1 MRLTEPETE
10 LSEAEVRELSA
21 LLDRV
26 SRSPQLRRASRLRE
40 LLLYVGKQSIENG
53 RTDLHE
59 QEIGCS
65 VFGRPSYY
73 DTSQDNIVRVNATE
87 LRKRLESYFATDGAQ
102 ETWVLEIPRGGY
114 LPVFSRRAVSV
125 SAMPEIATTPENG
138 VPSNLSATVP
148 PPPPEAP
155 TLDSASPEYLKPAT
169 SKRMS
174 LFVVAGTIVALCIAS
189 ISLLWQNRVLH
200 QQMHGWQATPALRS
214 FWGAFLGD
222 VGETDVVLADTS
234 FALEQDILKT
244 FIPLSDYLN
253 YGYKHLP
260 QSEGA
265 SPDTRFALDQ
275 VLSRNNGSNSD
286 FRAARRILGLDPLSS
301 TAHLRFARDYTPEAL
316 KRDNVI
322 LIGSRKSNPW
332 VDFFQ
337 DQLEFTMG
345 FDSAVHQSGVINLHP
360 RPGELAFYPEPQ
372 DPATNLGY
380 SVVAFLPNVGQTGD
394 ALIIEGTDSQA
405 TEAAGEFV
413 TNEASMAALKLRLNS
428 KTFPYFQVLLKTSRL
443 SGTPFTAQIVTL
455 RTSPGRTR

>member
-1 MRLTEPETE
+1 MRLTEPEID
-10 LSEAEVRELSA
+10 LSAAEVKELLA

-40 LLLYVGKQSIENG
+40 LLLYIGKQSVERG

-87 LRKRLESYFATDGAQ
+87 LRKRLESYFATDGAH
-102 ETWVLEIPRGGY
+102 EAWVLEIPRGGY
-114 LPVFSRRAVSV
+114 SPVFSRRTVSV
-125 SAMPEIATTPENG
+125 PPE
-138 VPSNLSATVP
+138 SNLSQTISASP
-148 PPPPEAP
+148 
-155 TLDSASPEYLKPAT
+155 SASPEATSDTTSPQYLSPAT
-169 SKRMS
+169 GKHGYLLMM
-174 LFVVAGTIVALCIAS
+174 AGAIVALCITCV
-189 ISLLWQNRVLH
+189 SLFWQNRTLR

-214 FWGAFLGD
+214 FWASFLGNF
-222 VGETDVVLADTS
+222 GETDVVLADTS
-234 FALEQDILKT
+234 FALEEDILKT
-244 FIPLSDYLN
+244 LIPLSDYLN

-260 QSEGA
+260 QSEGI
-265 SPDTRFALDQ
+265 SPDTKYALDQ
-275 VLSRNNGSNSD
+275 ILSRNNGSNSD
-286 FRAARRILGLDPLSS
+286 FRAAQRILMLDPISSS
-301 TAHLRFARDYTPEAL
+301 THLRFARDYTPDAL

-345 FDSAVHQSGVINLHP
+345 YDSAIHQSGVQNVHP
-360 RPGELAFYPEPQ
+360 QPGELEFYPEPQ
-372 DPATNLGY
+372 DPATNVGY
-380 SVVAFLPNVGQTGD
+380 GVVAFLPNVGQKGD

-413 TNEASMAALKLRLNS
+413 TNEASMAALKRQLNS

-443 SGTPFTAQIVTL
+443 SGTPFTAQIITL
-455 RTSPGRTR
+455 RTYPGRTR

>member
-1 MRLTEPETE
+1 MRLTEPEID
-10 LSEAEVRELSA
+10 LSAAEVKELLA

-40 LLLYVGKQSIENG
+40 LLLYIGKQSIEKG

-87 LRKRLESYFATDGAQ
+87 LRKRLESYFATDGAH
-102 ETWVLEIPRGGY
+102 EAWVLEIPRGGY
-114 LPVFSRRAVSV
+114 SPVFSRRAVSV
-125 SAMPEIATTPENG
+125 PATPE
-138 VPSNLSATVP
+138 SSLSHTVSASP
-148 PPPPEAP
+148 
-155 TLDSASPEYLKPAT
+155 SASPEAASPQYLRPAT
-169 SKRMS
+169 GKRGYLLIM
-174 LFVVAGTIVALCIAS
+174 AGAIVALCIACG
-189 ISLLWQNRVLH
+189 SLFWQNRELH
-200 QQMHGWQATPALRS
+200 QQMHGWQTTPALRS
-214 FWGAFLGD
+214 FWGSFLGNA
-222 VGETDVVLADTS
+222 GETDVVLADTS
-234 FALEQDILKT
+234 FALEEDILKT
-244 FIPLSDYLN
+244 LIPLSDYLN

-260 QSEGA
+260 QSEGI
-265 SPDTRFALDQ
+265 SPDTKYALDQ
-275 VLSRNNGSNSD
+275 ILSRNNGSNSD
-286 FRAARRILGLDPLSS
+286 FRAAQRVLMLDPLSS
-301 TAHLRFARDYTPEAL
+301 STHLRFARDYTPDAL

-345 FDSAVHQSGVINLHP
+345 YDSAIHQSGVQNVHP
-360 RPGELAFYPEPQ
+360 QPGELQFYPEPQ
-372 DPATNLGY
+372 DPATNVGY
-380 SVVAFLPNVGQTGD
+380 GVVAFLPNVGQKGD

-413 TNEASMAALKLRLNS
+413 TNEASMAALKRQLNS

-455 RTSPGRTR
+455 RTYPGRTR